1 MYPSSINIIDPIL
14 GVSNRWY
21 NENNILLNDGN
32 FAKSKQNT
40 TSGIE
45 VGNFSHNVQVDD
57 TVDGFEIFIK
67 AKTSLATSPTI
78 TVYLVEN
85 QTSPTAK
92 IYHIIGNINSLTS
105 TETGYTF
112 GNNSSLFGI
121 TANYLI
127 ANNIGL
133 ALVSNGEVEVGDV
146 RMTVH
151 RTSVTPVTTSTLTNC
166 VGWVQTQPSKI
177 IRTVNV
183 NDTEIILANFKGIP
197 DSLYPEGKDLDMSD
211 FNATYFY
218 YVLNE
223 GTTREEVV
231 KITDIQERTDGTV
244 RLVVS
249 DRGISLLRPTI
260 ISGALQ
266 KHSYLQKTH
275 PAGSI
280 GMISNPAVFY
290 DDLMRCYG
298 SNTTI
303 SGTAPTS
310 PSVGAWWYNN
320 VNNTMYYWN
329 GTLWQTVNGGAS
341 AGVMALNGLTGN
353 TTISAGT
360 GISLNQVGQNIEINN
375 TVSTGTLVPN
385 TRQILTPMTVTGG
398 GDLTADRTLTLVND
412 AFSPGNL
419 YYYGTNAIGSKG
431 WYSLAGSLALI
442 PPARIEAFP
451 SNTVRLSSDVLAV
464 VVAFGGTYATYKA
477 IKINEGGRV
486 RISYDFV
493 TTTGLMTAF
502 HVTQNNL
509 ISGFS
514 TPNTGISFNYGFPIL
529 SGTETFE
536 LDVKK
541 GDIINFGC
549 QFQGNI
555 SNFRIKFDYQT
566 ATTDGTVIL

>member
-14 GVSNRWY
+14 GASNRWY

-32 FAKSKQNT
+32 FAKSKQNI

-92 IYHIIGNINSLTS
+92 IYHIVGNINSLTS

-360 GISLNQVGQNIEINN
+360 GISLNQVGNNIEINN
-375 TVSTGTLVPN
+375 TVATGGLVSSTRLIN
-385 TRQILTPMTVTGG
+385 TPMSVAGG

-412 AFSPGNL
+412 VASPGNL
-419 YYYGTNAIGSKG
+419 KYYGTNSSGTKGYQDLTTVITNIVTPLLPGAYISSETFGS
-431 WYSLAGSLALI
+431 AGFVSSQSFN
-442 PPARIEAFP
+442 PTFP
-451 SNTVRLSSDVLAV
+451 STANKAV
-464 VVAFGGTYATYKA
+464 VMFNCRVSGGYFGYASEFVLYRNGKTQGVFDAPQQFTNSSNDVQILGNWGGTLSVTASPSQFAWNIFVYYYA
-477 IKINEGGRV
+477 
-486 RISYDFV
+486 
-493 TTTGLMTAF
+493 
-502 HVTQNNL
+502 
-509 ISGFS
+509 
-514 TPNTGISFNYGFPIL
+514 
-529 SGTETFE
+529 
-536 LDVKK
+536 
-541 GDIINFGC
+541 
-549 QFQGNI
+549 
-555 SNFRIKFDYQT
+555 
-566 ATTDGTVIL
+566 